1 MRVSQIICEAL
12 SDEEK
17 AELKALTDKLA
28 NDPSVDKSDSFWGP
42 LFRKANEITGKD
54 LDKDG
59 NKIEMGVDR
68 RGFTAATRRAA
79 IDFNKSLSAKQIL
92 WAQNALRRAGIAV
105 VGRDGVNDET
115 FIGAL
120 YDFQRISAIP
130 PTGKYDMRT
139 IDALRYVMKQATG
152 SESGVDTITQKDADG
167 KGGGKVISD
176 FGNTA
181 KDFAALPGK
190 PIPVPGKNATLKIIA
205 KKPYENDPETTV
217 VLYASQN
224 KDGTVTFDISGV
236 NPKDRTEF
244 VLDQASVGGDTLLA
258 DAVRNINKMK
268 EIFAADKLRLK
279 GPYTSFNGSLIS
291 ALAAELLNSP
301 K

>member
-1 MRVSQIICEAL
+1 MRVSQIICEAEL
-12 SDEEK
+12 SDKQK
-17 AELKALTDKLA
+17 AEARRLA
-28 NDPSVDKSDSFWGP
+28 DELAKDPANLSDPVLGP
-42 LFRKANEITGKD
+42 LIRKANEWTGKD

-59 NKIEMGVDR
+59 NKLEMGKDK
-68 RGFTAATRRAA
+68 RGMTAADRRAA

-92 WAQNALRRAGIAV
+92 WAQNALRRAGIAI

-120 YDFQRISAIP
+120 YDFQRISAIT

-139 IDALRYVMKQATG
+139 IDALKYVVKQATG
-152 SESGVDTITQKDADG
+152 SESGAETITQKDADG

-190 PIPVPGKNATLKIIA
+190 LIPVPEKGASIKIIA
-205 KKPYENDPETTV
+205 TKPYENDANTTV
-217 VLYASQN
+217 VLSAVKSAEGN
-224 KDGTVTFDISGV
+224 VRFGISGI
-236 NPKDRTEF
+236 NPKDKTEF
-244 VLDQASVGGDTLLA
+244 IIDPEDSRRYNTDDAS
-258 DAVRNINKMK
+258 RNINKMK
-268 EIFAADKLRLK
+268 EIFAADKLRLR
-279 GPYTSFNGSLIS
+279 GPYTFFNGTIPA
-291 ALAAELLNSP
+291 ALANELPASP